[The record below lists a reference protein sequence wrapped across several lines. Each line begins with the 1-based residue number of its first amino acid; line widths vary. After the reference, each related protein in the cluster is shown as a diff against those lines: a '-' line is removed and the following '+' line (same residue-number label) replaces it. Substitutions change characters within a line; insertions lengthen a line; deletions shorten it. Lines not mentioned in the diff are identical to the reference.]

1 MTDYLPDFVDAE
13 TQEENPSINADNI
26 DEQVE
31 DIKESEDAFTEG
43 EGDEEIIQQELEEDL
58 KKEEEEV
65 PVVTARKKLTQDEV
79 FSTPKVKPVTPL
91 TDEPKKKKKRVMSE
105 KQLANLKKAR
115 EKAMANKK
123 ARKEAKEKGLPKPD
137 LPPTKKE
144 IKKEQI
150 KKEKQEQYELT
161 KLSDEQLEELSFR
174 AVQKYDTIRK
184 ERKAKKKEQQSR
196 IAHKE
201 KVKKQILKA
210 QGVPD
215 ADDIWSQ
222 ALGGM
227 LG

>member
-1 MTDYLPDFVDAE
+1 MPDYLPDFVDAE
-13 TQEENPSINADNI
+13 TQEENPSIKADNI

-115 EKAMANKK
+115 E
-123 ARKEAKEKGLPKPD
+123 
-137 LPPTKKE
+137 
-144 IKKEQI
+144 
-150 KKEKQEQYELT
+150 
-161 KLSDEQLEELSFR
+161 
-174 AVQKYDTIRK
+174 
-184 ERKAKKKEQQSR
+184 
-196 IAHKE
+196 
-201 KVKKQILKA
+201 
-210 QGVPD
+210 
-215 ADDIWSQ
+215 
-222 ALGGM
+222 
-227 LG
+227 